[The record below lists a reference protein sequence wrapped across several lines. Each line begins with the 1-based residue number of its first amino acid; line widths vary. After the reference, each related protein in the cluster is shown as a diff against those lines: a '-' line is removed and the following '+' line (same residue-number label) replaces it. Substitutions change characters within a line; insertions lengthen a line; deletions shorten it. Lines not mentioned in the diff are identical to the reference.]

1 MEAMSWNGFMQMKTY
16 NKTMLMLSVLWVAA
30 GCTFVKPPS
39 RGEYSAITQGQ
50 KSLVL
55 LRVTCQIS
63 SESGLDPVQGCIK
76 GENASIA
83 LGDFESG
90 GKLERIL
97 ILKSLSVESREQGW
111 IYATLEPG
119 IHYIAFQGQRRTDA
133 LTYEAQLQNAQRFR
147 FDIQPNSPIVYIG
160 TMHLECHS
168 DWFLFG
174 AKYCCYIYNQQI
186 SNEEKLARKLV
197 SENLNTLGKPKTSLM
212 QAHTEKTLI
221 FRTPQPKK

>member
-1 MEAMSWNGFMQMKTY
+1 MKMKKR
-16 NKTMLMLSVLWVAA
+16 NKTALLLFVWWLAA

-55 LRVTCQIS
+55 LRVTCEIS
-63 SESGLDPVQGCIK
+63 SDSGVEPVQGCIS

-83 LGDFESG
+83 LGSFESG

-97 ILKSLSVESREQGW
+97 ILKSLSVETREQGW
-111 IYATLEPG
+111 IYTTLEPG
-119 IHYIAFQGQRRTDA
+119 IYYIGFQGQRRTNA
-133 LTYEAQLQNAQRFR
+133 FTYEAQLQNVQLFR
-147 FDIQPNSPIVYIG
+147 FEIQPDAPAVYIG
-160 TMHLECHS
+160 TMHLDCHS

-174 AKYCCYIYNQQI
+174 AKYCCYIYSHQI
-186 SNEEKLARKLV
+186 KNEEELALKVV

-212 QAHTEKTLI
+212 QPHTEKTLI
-221 FRTPQPKK
+221 FRTPKTKN